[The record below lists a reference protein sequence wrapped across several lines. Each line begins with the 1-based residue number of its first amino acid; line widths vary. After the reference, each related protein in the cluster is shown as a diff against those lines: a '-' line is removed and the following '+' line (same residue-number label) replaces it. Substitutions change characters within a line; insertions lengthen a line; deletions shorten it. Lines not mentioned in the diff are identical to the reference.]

1 MIATIHLHEHFLF
14 EHHQKLQREMEQQRF
29 LARQP
34 RKQFRLIRHLA
45 AMVRGLLIAGGPN
58 LKRLE
63 ASQEQVA
70 YEQ

>member
-1 MIATIHLHEHFLF
+1 MISTLHLHEYFLF
-14 EHHQKLQREMEQQRF
+14 EHHQKRQREMEHQRF
-29 LARQP
+29 LTRLP
-34 RKQFRLIRHLA
+34 RKQYRLIRRLA
-45 AMVRGLLIAGGPN
+45 AMVGGLLMVCGPN

>member
-1 MIATIHLHEHFLF
+1 MISTIHLHEHFLF

-34 RKQFRLIRHLA
+34 RKQFRLIRRLA
-45 AMVRGLLIAGGPN
+45 AMVGGPLIAWGPN

>member
-1 MIATIHLHEHFLF
+1 MISTIHLHEHFLF

-34 RKQFRLIRHLA
+34 RKQFRLIRRLA
-45 AMVRGLLIAGGPN
+45 AMVGGLLIAWGPT

>member
-1 MIATIHLHEHFLF
+1 MISTIHLHEHFLF
-14 EHHQKLQREMEQQRF
+14 EHHQELQREMEQQRF

-34 RKQFRLIRHLA
+34 RKQFRQIRRLA
-45 AMVRGLLIAGGPN
+45 AMMGGLLLVWGPN

-63 ASQEQVA
+63 ASHEQVA

>member
-1 MIATIHLHEHFLF
+1 MISTIHLHEHFLF
-14 EHHQKLQREMEQQRF
+14 EHHQELQREMEQQRF
-29 LARQP
+29 LTRQP
-34 RKQFRLIRHLA
+34 RKQFRLIRRLA
-45 AMVRGLLIAGGPN
+45 ALVGGLLIVWDPT

>member
-1 MIATIHLHEHFLF
+1 MISTIHLHEHFLF

-34 RKQFRLIRHLA
+34 RKQFRLIHHLA
-45 AMVRGLLIAGGPN
+45 VMVGGLLIAWSPN

>member
-1 MIATIHLHEHFLF
+1 MIATIHLHEPFLF
-14 EHHQKLQREMEQQRF
+14 EHHQKRQREMEQQRF

-34 RKQFRLIRHLA
+34 RKHFRLIRRLA
-45 AMVRGLLIAGGPN
+45 AMVGGLLMVWGPN

-70 YEQ
+70 YEH